1 MAVVKIISG
10 DLPRQN
16 AGMIGKTLV
25 VQLSNKGQR
34 SYGMNNAI
42 VKIDVLSERKKKVV
56 FDIELRDGVKFRGET
71 EPDTFHELK
80 KYEGAKSGN
89 YILSEKSPEDVAKT
103 NKRTIIIVSILAVL
117 LVFWMV
123 GGDEDT
129 QSNKPQKTV
138 TFEQAGN
145 FGCIDRAIYE
155 LLVNAGVENGKRFFT
170 RALQES
176 IDADVCV
183 MFKVGEQFTIMK
195 EGGLM
200 MRLRRDA
207 TGEEFWTAG
216 D

>member
-16 AGMIGKTLV
+16 AGMVGQTLV

-34 SYGMNNAI
+34 SYSMNNAI
-42 VKIDVLSERKKKVV
+42 VTIDTVSERKKKVV

-71 EPDTFHELK
+71 EPDTFHNLK

-89 YILSEKSPEDVAKT
+89 YILSEKSAKEVAKT
-103 NKRTIIIVSILAVL
+103 NKRTAIVISILAVL
-117 LVFWMV
+117 FVWWMV
-123 GGDEDT
+123 GDDEDR
-129 QSNKPQKTV
+129 QSNTPQKII
-138 TFEQAGN
+138 TFERAGN
-145 FGCIDRAIYE
+145 FGCIDRAVYE
-155 LLVNAGVENGKRFFT
+155 LLVNAAVENGQRFFT

-183 MFKVGEQFTIMK
+183 MFKQGEQFTVMK

-200 MRLRRDA
+200 MRLRRDRD
-207 TGEEFWTAG
+207 GEEFWTG
-216 D
+216 SD